1 MRYLKKPFFSLAFYG
16 IDNFSGNAL
25 RDHFHR
31 SSLIIKYC
39 TDNLEKKFAYLRR
52 LFWRRDTLRARLSA
66 FRAVAYTVIRPV
78 SEQEPLPIIHGHFPG
93 KGVYSNVNIRPETE
107 WVPLI
112 KAKPMIQSNAS
123 QEITEMHGTNLN
135 LAGQTVLCVGG
146 RATLYPDYL
155 QLVEAAGGC
164 FMIYRGNPESKR
176 DHLYPLLDRV
186 NMVICPVDCVSH
198 DDYFAVKRYCKLS
211 GKLCVFL
218 ERSNLPAFSQGL
230 RMLVLQLHKDH
241 YSA

>member
-1 MRYLKKPFFSLAFYG
+1 MKSLKKTIFTLAFHG

-25 RDHFHR
+25 HDYSHHP
-31 SSLIIKYC
+31 SLITKYH
-39 TDNLEKKFAYLRR
+39 TDNPEKKFTYIGK
-52 LFWRRDTLRARLSA
+52 LFWLRDTLRAWLSA
-66 FRAVAYTVIRPV
+66 FRAISYAVIRPV
-78 SEQEPLPIIHGHFPG
+78 SEQEPLPIIHSHFPG

-112 KAKPMIQSNAS
+112 KAKPMIKSNAS
-123 QEITEMHGTNLN
+123 QEITEMHGSNLN

-218 ERSNLPAFSQGL
+218 ERSSLPAFSQGL
-230 RMLVLQLHKDH
+230 RMLVLQLRKDH
-241 YSA
+241 YPA